1 MKKLLFI
8 ILCVFF
14 ATTLQAQLASWGTP
28 MKVMENLNAPNQSV
42 AGKYITTFD
51 GKDYYAFYT
60 RKMKFVKLEDT
71 RFAFIEANG
80 NKITKSTPYSE
91 GQYDYLDVSATE
103 SQLCV
108 TYVTGEKK
116 AKRNVKID
124 YFNPATLKKAQT
136 VNLFSFDPIGKDD
149 PYIEF
154 VRSDNNDYLGV
165 IANGKH
171 PDTGAGTIIVKCFNN
186 KFEEL
191 WTSYYDYKG
200 NNYPELGDI
209 FISNEGKVLIHFLTY
224 ESDKKKTLKTFHFT
238 QISDENISEVEYTL
252 NNKIEIIEYKLGEYK
267 DNQFLFVYTDEKTI
281 NAMKINFIEES
292 ATKMFT
298 HETYEGNWR
307 IDKIADLK
315 NGNFTIAVQN
325 RDLLVIVN
333 RGVNNTVETNYLYWN
348 RSFLFIGINGETDD
362 KTFAKTLGREYNV
375 TLGFPTSDL
384 NITIEPFY
392 FVKEGDLHVVYNTV
406 INTKDNVSKQNE
418 KPNYF
423 STSLPKFNTRT
434 ITKMAVVT
442 DNGNLNVKTVFNSK
456 TDKGVFLSKFS
467 HIDEN
472 NDLIIAKAKK
482 KVLTIG
488 KVNL

>member
-28 MKVMENLNAPNQSV
+28 MKVIERFNAPNQSV

-51 GKDYYAFYT
+51 GKDYYAYYS
-60 RKMKFVKLEDT
+60 RKPKFIKLEDT
-71 RFAFIEANG
+71 RFAFIEAKG
-80 NKITKSTPYSE
+80 DKITKFTPYTE

-108 TYVTGEKK
+108 TYITGEKK
-116 AKRNVKID
+116 AKRNIKID

-154 VRSDNNDYLGV
+154 VRSDNNQYIGI

-171 PDTGAGTIIVKCFNN
+171 PETGAGTIIVKCFNT

-191 WTSYYDYKG
+191 WTSYYDYTG
-200 NNYPELGDI
+200 ANYPEIGDV
-209 FISNEGKVLIHFLTY
+209 FISNTGKVLIHFLTY
-224 ESDKKKTLKTFHFT
+224 ESAKKKELETFHFT
-238 QISDENISEVEYTL
+238 QISDESINEIEYPLTTKTNL
-252 NNKIEIIEYKLGEYK
+252 IEYKLGEYK
-267 DNQFLFVYTDEKTI
+267 ENEFLFVFTEEKTI
-281 NAMKINFIEES
+281 NALNINFVDES
-292 ATKMFT
+292 ISKILT

-325 RDLLVIVN
+325 RDLMVVTT
-333 RGVNNTVETNYLYWN
+333 RGANNTVQTSYYYWH
-348 RSFLFIGINGETDD
+348 RSFIFIGINGETDEKIFD
-362 KTFAKTLGREYNV
+362 KTLGRDFNIS
-375 TLGFPTSDL
+375 LGIPSDDF
-384 NITIEPFY
+384 NIYLEPFY
-392 FVKEGDLHVVYNTV
+392 FVKDGDLHVVYNTERD
-406 INTKDNVSKQNE
+406 TKDNVSKKSE
-418 KPNYF
+418 RPGLF
-423 STSLPKFNTRT
+423 TSSIPKFIPKTV
-434 ITKMAVVT
+434 TKMAVVS
-442 DNGNLNVKTVFNSK
+442 DNGNLNVKTLFNAK
-456 TDKGVFLSKFS
+456 TDKGTFLANFS

-472 NDLIIAKAKK
+472 NNLIIAKAKK